1 VKEVVSTL
9 NTLIA
14 TCRDGEQGF
23 RAAAENVKDP
33 SLKALF
39 KDFARE
45 RGSFAE
51 ELKQEIQ
58 KLGGVPEEGGSVSGA
73 LHRGWMDV
81 KGSLAGRDDESLLSE
96 AERGEDVAVET
107 YKEALGTAL
116 SPSTHAMVERQYGR
130 VKQAHDRVR
139 VLRDTYKPSHA

>member
-23 RAAAENVKDP
+23 RTAAEHVKDP
-33 SLKALF
+33 TIKALF
-39 KDFARE
+39 NDLARE

-81 KGSLAGRDDESLLSE
+81 KAGLAGRDDESLVSE
-96 AERGEDVAVET
+96 AERGEDVAVAA
-107 YKEALGTAL
+107 YREALGSAL

-139 VLRDTYKPSHA
+139 ALRDSYKPSHA

>member
-1 VKEVVSTL
+1 MKEIVSTL

-23 RAAAENVKDP
+23 RTAAENVKDP
-33 SLKALF
+33 TVKALF
-39 KDFARE
+39 NDFARE

-73 LHRGWMDV
+73 LHRGWIDV

-96 AERGEDVAVET
+96 AERGEDVAVAT
-107 YKEALGTAL
+107 YKEALGSAL
-116 SPSTHAMVERQYGR
+116 SPSTQTMIEPQYGR